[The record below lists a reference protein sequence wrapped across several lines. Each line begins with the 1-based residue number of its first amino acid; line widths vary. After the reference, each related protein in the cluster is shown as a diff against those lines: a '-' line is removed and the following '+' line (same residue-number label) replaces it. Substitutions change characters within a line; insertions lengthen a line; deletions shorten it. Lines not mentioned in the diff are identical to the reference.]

1 MEPYWYGG
9 PRGSTS
15 GNSQQY
21 GYYNYGVSLVTSG
34 SVQGPHL
41 AHPQPVSS
49 DWGKKY
55 VYSLRVINP
64 KRKSLFEM
72 KKFTSES
79 RFQFPGELRS
89 HIKEEFTTV
98 VPESDNFSLGYY
110 QKGRGNSKIFL
121 INEND
126 MDTMYT
132 QYAEAQEIQ
141 LWCDGRCD
149 KLDNTDSV
157 EPPKKRSR
165 QDTCNSKRSAIQ
177 EEVEEIHLKLKEKH
191 ADKYTPA
198 QLRLWANM
206 LQIGTHKDYN
216 MPPDVP
222 MFGGGKKRYEKHSE
236 VVDALSGIAE
246 GIVRALKPHSGTQSP
261 THASVSSQSTT
272 CVGVSP
278 GKQVQLR
285 GQLITQIKQL
295 HELLEAGAISLEEYN
310 SQKAP
315 TLEKLHSL

>member
-1 MEPYWYGG
+1 MEPCWYGG

-41 AHPQPVSS
+41 ARSQPVSS

-72 KKFTSES
+72 KKFTLES

-89 HIKEEFTTV
+89 RIKEEFTTV

-110 QKGRGNSKIFL
+110 QKERGNSKIFL

-157 EPPKKRSR
+157 EPPKKRSS
-165 QDTCNSKRSAIQ
+165 QDMCNSKRSAIQ

-216 MPPDVP
+216 IPPDVP
-222 MFGGGKKRYEKHSE
+222 MFGGGKKRYEKHS

-246 GIVRALKPHSGTQSP
+246 GIVRVLKPHSGTQSP

-295 HELLEAGAISLEEYN
+295 YELLEAGAISLEEYN
-310 SQKAP
+310 SQNAAI
-315 TLEKLHSL
+315 LEKLHRL

>member
-1 MEPYWYGG
+1 MYDSASSFRLLPSLPLCYCLDWIYRSLAVLVG

-15 GNSQQY
+15 GDPQQY

-49 DWGKKY
+49 HRGKKY

-89 HIKEEFTTV
+89 CIKVEFSTV
-98 VPESDNFSLGYY
+98 VPGSDNFSLGYY
-110 QKGRGNSKIFL
+110 HKGRGNSKIFL

-126 MDTMYT
+126 MDTMYS

-141 LWCDGRCD
+141 LWCDGRC
-149 KLDNTDSV
+149 
-157 EPPKKRSR
+157 
-165 QDTCNSKRSAIQ
+165 
-177 EEVEEIHLKLKEKH
+177 

-198 QLRLWANM
+198 QLRLWVSNM
-206 LQIGTHKDYN
+206 LQIGTHKDYS

-222 MFGGGKKRYEKHSE
+222 MFGGGKKRYEKRLE

-246 GIVRALKPHSGTQSP
+246 GIVRALNHIPELSHL
-261 THASVSSQSTT
+261 HMH
-272 CVGVSP
+272 
-278 GKQVQLR
+278 QLA
-285 GQLITQIKQL
+285 LNLPVL
-295 HELLEAGAISLEEYN
+295 HVWVYLQANRYN
-310 SQKAP
+310 
-315 TLEKLHSL
+315 

>member
-1 MEPYWYGG
+1 M
-9 PRGSTS
+9 
-15 GNSQQY
+15 
-21 GYYNYGVSLVTSG
+21 
-34 SVQGPHL
+34 
-41 AHPQPVSS
+41 
-49 DWGKKY
+49 
-55 VYSLRVINP
+55 
-64 KRKSLFEM
+64 
-72 KKFTSES
+72 
-79 RFQFPGELRS
+79 
-89 HIKEEFTTV
+89 V
-98 VPESDNFSLGYY
+98 VPELDNFSLGYY

-126 MDTMYT
+126 MDTMYSK
-132 QYAEAQEIQ
+132 YAEAQEIQ

-157 EPPKKRSR
+157 EPPKKSLGKIRATVND
-165 QDTCNSKRSAIQ
+165 QQYKRRLKRFT
-177 EEVEEIHLKLKEKH
+177 LKLKEKH

-222 MFGGGKKRYEKHSE
+222 MFGDGKKRYEKHSE

-261 THASVSSQSTT
+261 TYASVGSQSTT
-272 CVGVSP
+272 TACVGVSP

-295 HELLEAGAISLEEYN
+295 HELLEAGTISLEEYN

-315 TLEKLHSL
+315 NLEKLHSL